1 MKNKV
6 FLVLFFCAGIA
17 YCANLQ
23 TNSGFET
30 GDLTGW
36 GAVGTESSI
45 LVSNSQSYK
54 GVYSLRF
61 KDPTS
66 AFSGRGI
73 ESSDYIAIPSPD
85 DWAFSIGAYFYLSND
100 AGGSPSDSEVRIYVK
115 WFDSSYQE
123 LGETGYVEG
132 QKLKSFDTW
141 QPLSVSSISAPA
153 GSSYAK
159 VVVDVR
165 ENVNNNNDI
174 YVDEVTLDYFPMP
187 AFLKTTGLKTFSTLQ
202 GHENE
207 QIKVFFPRSTPDGCS
222 KEVRIVFNLE
232 KAPTTEAKIKLE
244 IYDSMG
250 RLVRTIVRGSLLSSK
265 HYDYIWDGR
274 DNEQRF
280 LPMGMYI
287 IFLEIARL
295 FFRYNYTKRNF
306 RIFLVVKIIYKHNR
320 FLL

>member
-1 MKNKV
+1 VKNRV
-6 FLVLFFCAGIA
+6 FLILLFCAGIA
-17 YCANLQ
+17 YSANLQ
-23 TNSGFET
+23 TNSGFEA

-36 GAVGTESSI
+36 TAIGTESSI
-45 LVSNSQSYK
+45 LVSNDQSYA
-54 GVYSLRF
+54 GAYSLRF

-66 AFSGRGI
+66 AFSGRGV

-85 DWAFSIGAYFYLSND
+85 DYAFSINAWFYLSDD
-100 AGGSPSDSEVRIYVK
+100 AGGSPLDSEVRIYVK
-115 WFDSSYQE
+115 WFDSSERE

-132 QKLKSFDTW
+132 HKLSSFDTW
-141 QPLSVSSISAPA
+141 QELSVSSISAPA

-159 VVVDVR
+159 VVVDVK
-165 ENVNNNNDI
+165 ESVNNNNDI
-174 YVDEVTLDYFPMP
+174 YVDEVTFDYFPMP

-222 KEVRIVFNLE
+222 KEARIVFNLE
-232 KAPTTEAKIKLE
+232 KAPTTEARIKLE

-250 RLVRTIVRGSLLSSK
+250 RLVRTIVRGSLLSSQ

-280 LPMGMYI
+280 LPMGAYI
-287 IFLEIARL
+287 IFLEIADQDTGSVIREQKSIAIGKKL
-295 FFRYNYTKRNF
+295 
-306 RIFLVVKIIYKHNR
+306 
-320 FLL
+320 